1 MRGSFLYEKINKK
14 RNKMGTS
21 AVSCHKKI
29 MNEKNKKEAYSRGKN
44 AR

>member
-1 MRGSFLYEKINKK
+1 MKRLIKSVIKWGPLLYPVI
-14 RNKMGTS
+14 
-21 AVSCHKKI
+21 KKI